1 MKQPK
6 IVILNITHGD
16 NPYMDLPPFMPIA
29 AGACRNDI
37 TNDACGE
44 DNISAKNKWY
54 GDFTSI
60 YWAWKNL
67 KDVDIIGTSHY
78 RRYLADS
85 NWLSKWQDEYYLS
98 WSKFTQRKYQTNKL
112 TRLLNRCDFVM
123 LYTLQLGI
131 QTVREQ
137 YIQYH
142 PYPEN
147 LDYVTEALRRIHP
160 ESVEVWLEMLGEK
173 SLQLGYLF
181 LTRWEQFDELCEWLY
196 PVLVELEK
204 RIDLSKY
211 EGYQSRVIA
220 FLYERLV
227 PVFIRTKG
235 YKIEQRSCY
244 FIESSSTC
252 TVKNYKKQYIR
263 YCKSQYKRKIKKI
276 IKRIVPL
283 SPDSFWYRL
292 GKLLLK
298 PFRWMKKFNS

>member
-1 MKQPK
+1 MRKPK
-6 IVILNITHGD
+6 VVILNITHGD
-16 NPYMDLPPFMPIA
+16 NPYMDKSPFLPIA
-29 AGACRNDI
+29 AGACRSDI

-44 DNISAKNKWY
+44 DNISDKNKWY
-54 GDFTSI
+54 GDFTSL

-98 WSKFTQRKYQTNKL
+98 WPKFIQRKYQIHKL
-112 TRLLNRCDFVM
+112 IRLLNRCDFVM
-123 LYTLQLGI
+123 LYTLQLGT

-147 LDYVTEALRRIHP
+147 LDYVTEALRKIHP
-160 ESVEVWLEMLGEK
+160 ESVEVWLQMLEEN

-181 LTRWEQFDELCEWLY
+181 LTRWKQFDELCEWIY
-196 PVLVELEK
+196 PVLTEIEK
-204 RIDLSKY
+204 QIDISKY

-227 PVFIRTKG
+227 PVFLKTKG
-235 YKIEQRSCY
+235 YRIEHRAVY
-244 FIESSSTC
+244 FIEPTLPYSVSD
-252 TVKNYKKQYIR
+252 YKKQYIHFR
-263 YCKSQYKRKIKKI
+263 KLQRKSKIKKI
-276 IKRIVPL
+276 IKKNLPLQESNLIYRI
-283 SPDSFWYRL
+283 
-292 GKLLLK
+292 GKYL
-298 PFRWMKKFNS
+298 FRMI